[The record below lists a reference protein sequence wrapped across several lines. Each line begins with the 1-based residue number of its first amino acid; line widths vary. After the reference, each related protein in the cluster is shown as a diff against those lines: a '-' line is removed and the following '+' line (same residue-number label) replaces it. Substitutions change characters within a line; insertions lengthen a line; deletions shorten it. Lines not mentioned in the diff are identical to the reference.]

1 MPRKSDR
8 REILCASV
16 LGFALPIT
24 RDVGDHGGPS
34 MPSACTLA
42 ADHEKCQ
49 NMFSRKT
56 KPEPVQATS
65 GRLEIER
72 DGHVAYLEYT
82 LAGKVLQL
90 IHSEVPP
97 ALRGRGLASELAH
110 SALEWAREQGLKV
123 DVVCP
128 SVNAY
133 LEKHPEYSDL
143 IMR

>member
-1 MPRKSDR
+1 MFGRKK
-8 REILCASV
+8 
-16 LGFALPIT
+16 
-24 RDVGDHGGPS
+24 PS
-34 MPSACTLA
+34 PSPL
-42 ADHEKCQ
+42 
-49 NMFSRKT
+49 
-56 KPEPVQATS
+56 QATS

-72 DGHVAYLEYT
+72 EGHVAYLEYT

-97 ALRGRGLASELAH
+97 ALRGRGMASELAH

-133 LEKHPEYSDL
+133 LEKHPEYADL
-143 IMR
+143 LLR